1 MHHRDTE
8 NTEDLL
14 DEVTKPVI
22 GAAIEVHR
30 VLGPGL
36 LESAYEECLAFELN
50 QRGVSFERQRPLP
63 VRYKAVALD
72 CAYRMDLVVQESVI
86 VEVKSLERLE
96 GIHSAQLLTYLRL
109 SGLRVGLLMNFNVPV
124 LRSGLR
130 RLIC

>member
-8 NTEDLL
+8 NAEGLL
-14 DEVTKPVI
+14 DEVTQPVI

-36 LESAYEECLAFELN
+36 LQSAYEECLAFELN
-50 QRGVSFERQRPLP
+50 QRGLPFERQRHLP
-63 VRYKAVALD
+63 IRYKAIALD
-72 CAYRMDLVVQESVI
+72 CAYRMDLVVQESVV
-86 VEVKSLERLE
+86 VEVKSVERLE

-130 RLIC
+130 RLIS